1 METFV
6 SASHDRTADEL
17 YGTAS
22 GRYAA
27 PAEILNPLC
36 TDILQAAVFAVRCGA
51 GRADV
56 TSVQYK
62 TVAQIVAFFRRN
74 DLPQFHFYFLWILD
88 VIHQSDP
95 VTKADAVRVR
105 HDRRFSKYISHNQ
118 VGTFASDTRQF

>member
-74 DLPQFHFYFLWILD
+74 DLPQFHFYFLWIFD

-95 VTKADAVRVR
+95 VAQADAVRVR

-118 VGTFASDTRQF
+118 IGTFASDTRQL